1 MSNVKK
7 TLAEQHFSVL
17 EASYSEV
24 GNLTW
29 SNDDFLES
37 NIKSSRSL
45 YTPESLRARHP
56 RPKELEVYALVSGLT
71 FNKDFTEKLVAVQN
85 KISTVLEE
93 SLHYWVAP
101 DNLGVEYC
109 VFKWPTDSWDNGH
122 LDIIQNTLS
131 LIRQPAFQFSIR
143 GIQINSD
150 GCVIAKGFD
159 ESGVLFQI
167 REQLKLDLPFM
178 PKKQSGWAHVPL
190 GRILEPLGTEK
201 FTLLNKTINSKLN
214 QYIAATDINIMRL
227 IHERR
232 WYMEEK
238 TILAEY
244 SLDSPPNEVG

>member
-7 TLAEQHFSVL
+7 TLAEQHFAAL
-17 EASYSEV
+17 EESYSEV

-45 YTPESLRARHP
+45 YTSESLSARHP

-71 FNKDFTEKLVAVQN
+71 FYKDFTEKLVAVQN
-85 KISTVLEE
+85 KISTVLGE

-109 VFKWPTDSWDNGH
+109 VFKWPTDSWDNAH

-131 LIRQPAFQFSIR
+131 LIRQPEFQFSIR
-143 GIQINSD
+143 GIQVNSD

-159 ESGVLFQI
+159 ESGVLFKI
-167 REQLKLDLPFM
+167 REQLQLDLPFM

-201 FTLLNKTINSKLN
+201 FTLLKKTINSMLN
-214 QYIAATDINIMRL
+214 QHIAATDINIMRL

-244 SLDSPPNEVG
+244 SLDSLANEVG